1 MAYSKDLRNKVIEM
15 YKDNQTR
22 LSISRVFKIRYETI
36 CEWISRYNKTG
47 KCDLKRDAKLGR
59 RRNFDDKEA
68 VLACIDANPDISG
81 KEIKEKLAPEI
92 SRACF
97 YNSLKRMGLSY
108 KKKSLNSSKDVRKKG
123 LNTGSWYQK

>member
-15 YKDNQTR
+15 YQDNQTR
-22 LSISRVFKIRYETI
+22 LSISNILKIRYKTI
-36 CEWISRYNKTG
+36 CDWVSRYNTTG
-47 KCDLKRDAKLGR
+47 NCDLKRDAKLGR

-68 VLACIDANPDISG
+68 VLACIEADPDISG

-97 YNSLKRMGLSY
+97 YNSLKRMGFSY
-108 KKKSLNSSKDVRKKG
+108 KKKNLNSSKDAKKEG
-123 LNTGSWYQK
+123 LSIGNWYQQ